1 MKKNKLRQR
10 RWWWGILVP
19 FLTVIF
25 FSPNL
30 SWADAEVDALK
41 EQLGQLSEMMQTV
54 EKKLADMEAKSAEK
68 EAEIEEMNERVN
80 EAELHTS
87 TDKLSL
93 GIELRSRGDSIHYQ
107 DMISA
112 PDALMGKFFM
122 PFTNVNDVLDPTL
135 TSGLNGANADEIN
148 QMMGLLGQT
157 PYNTPDKNDVD
168 NDAIFTNRFRINM
181 KAKINPQLSFGGR
194 LAVYKVWGDSSG
206 VQNYQGG
213 MNDVTLDGTT
223 SSLPTDDSIHLERAY
238 FNYKDGVGSVPI
250 NFSLGRRP
258 STEGPPLEYAEYS
271 LEGGSPMAHIINWQ
285 FDGASLNFG
294 LEETTDIPGAAFK
307 LCYGVGFESDFGNS
321 TSMKSG
327 EQLKDVHL
335 FGFIANLFDNDTTS
349 AVLNYAHAFDITDG
363 FTGQTVM
370 PFTATVNADGEYTF
384 AQNTGGYI
392 SRTEP
397 STNLGD
403 WDALTMLVRTNLTER
418 FDKDIDLFFSFGWS
432 HTNPDQT
439 SAQPFYNLLGQ
450 GLLNSNGEL
459 ESRDGYSLYTGAI
472 FPMPF
477 SARWGFEYNWGS
489 EYWFNFT
496 GAEDSLVDSKLA
508 VRGQVFESYYIQ
520 PVFKDNF
527 FLKLGARYYDY
538 DYTGSGNPLGAPVK
552 ISDAT
557 SMDALFPVADKA
569 WNAYLSAT
577 VRF

>member
-1 MKKNKLRQR
+1 M
-10 RWWWGILVP
+10 V
-19 FLTVIF
+19 VS
-25 FSPNL
+25 FSPKI

-41 EQLGQLSEMMQTV
+41 AQLGQLTEMMQTI
-54 EKKLADMEAKSAEK
+54 EKKLAQMEAQNAEK
-68 EAEIEEMNERVN
+68 AVEVEEMEERVS

-93 GIELRSRGDSIHYQ
+93 GMELRSRGDSIHYQ
-107 DMISA
+107 DMVSA
-112 PDALMGKFFM
+112 PNALMGMFFTPAPGGM
-122 PFTNVNDVLDPTL
+122 NGLTKAQIQQAMGGLAASPLNVP
-135 TSGLNGANADEIN
+135 E
-148 QMMGLLGQT
+148 
-157 PYNTPDKNDVD
+157 KNDID
-168 NDAIFTNRFRINM
+168 NDIIFTNRFRMNM
-181 KAKINPQLSFGGR
+181 KAKINSQLSFAGR
-194 LAVYKVWGDSSG
+194 LAAYKVWGDSSG
-206 VQNYQGG
+206 VQNYHGG
-213 MNDVTLDGTT
+213 MNQVTLDGTT
-223 SSLPTDDSIHLERAY
+223 ASLPNDDSIHLERAY
-238 FNYKDGVGSVPI
+238 FNYKENMGGVPV

-258 STEGPPLEYAEYS
+258 STEGPPMEYAEYS

-294 LEETTDIPGAAFK
+294 LEETLGIPGAAFK

-321 TSMKSG
+321 TSLVSG
-327 EQLKDVHL
+327 SQLDDVHL
-335 FGFIANLFDNDTTS
+335 FGFIANLFENDTYS
-349 AVLNYAHAFDITDG
+349 AVFNYAHAFDITDG

-370 PFTATVNADGEYTF
+370 PFTATVDPATGIYTF

-403 WDALTMLVRTNLTER
+403 WDAATILLRTNLTER

-432 HTNPDQT
+432 HTSPDQI

-450 GLLNSNGEL
+450 GLLNSNGSL
-459 ESRDGYSLYTGAI
+459 DSHSGYSLYTGAI
-472 FPMPF
+472 FPMPL

-508 VRGQVFESYYIQ
+508 VRGQVFETYYIQ
-520 PVFKDNF
+520 PIFTDNF
-527 FLKLGARYYDY
+527 FVKLGARYYDY

-552 ISDAT
+552 ISDAS
-557 SMDALFPVADKA
+557 SMDALFPVADKV

>member
-1 MKKNKLRQR
+1 MLF
-10 RWWWGILVP
+10 WAG
-19 FLTVIF
+19 F
-25 FSPNL
+25 FMVMTLSPNVL
-30 SWADAEVDALK
+30 MADTQIDALK
-41 EQLGQLSEMMQTV
+41 EQLNQLTEMMQKV
-54 EKKLADMEAKSAEK
+54 EKKLAEMEDKNADKESEIAE
-68 EAEIEEMNERVN
+68 MDERLN

-93 GIELRSRGDSIHYQ
+93 GVELRSRGDSIHYQ

-112 PDALMGKFFM
+112 PDALMGMFFTDYNAGN
-122 PFTNVNDVLDPTL
+122 PNLG
-135 TSGLNGANADEIN
+135 GLNNATKAQI
-148 QMMGLLGQT
+148 QGMMAGLASNPLNV
-157 PYNTPDKNDVD
+157 PEKNDID
-168 NDAIFTNRFRINM
+168 NDAIFTSRFRINM
-181 KAKINPQLSFGGR
+181 KAKINPQLSFAGR
-194 LAVYKVWGDSSG
+194 LAAYKVWGDSSG

-223 SSLPTDDSIHLERAY
+223 SSLPNDDSIHLERAY
-238 FNYKDGVGSVPI
+238 FNYKNAVGSVPL

-258 STEGPPLEYAEYS
+258 STEGPPMEYGEYS

-294 LEETTDIPGAAFK
+294 LEEATNVPGAAFK

-370 PFTATVNADGEYTF
+370 PFSATLNPDGTYTF
-384 AQNTGGYI
+384 EQNTGGYI

-403 WDALTMLVRTNLTER
+403 WDALTMLVRTNLTEK
-418 FDKDIDLFFSFGWS
+418 FDKDIDLFLSFGWS
-432 HTNPDQT
+432 HTSPKQT
-439 SAQPFYNLLGQ
+439 SAQPFYNLMGQ

-508 VRGQVFESYYIQ
+508 VRGHVFESYYIQ
-520 PVFKDNF
+520 PIFSDTF
-527 FLKLGARYYDY
+527 FVKLGARYYDY

-552 ISDAT
+552 ISEAT
-557 SMDALFPVADKA
+557 SMDALFPVVDTA

-577 VRF
+577 LRF

>member
-1 MKKNKLRQR
+1 MKNKRSGRNNFLR
-10 RWWWGILVP
+10 L
-19 FLTVIF
+19 FLAGLFLMFIA
-25 FSPNL
+25 SPNV
-30 SWADAEVDALK
+30 SWADSEMDALK
-41 EQLGQLSEMMQTV
+41 EQLSQLSEMMQNV
-54 EKKLADMEAKSAEK
+54 EKKLANMEAKNAEK
-68 EAEIEEMNERVN
+68 ESEIEEMEERVS

-93 GIELRSRGDSIHYQ
+93 GIELRSRWDSIHYQ

-112 PDALMGKFFM
+112 PDALMGMFFM
-122 PFTNVNDVLDPTL
+122 DYNAGNPNLG
-135 TSGLNGANADEIN
+135 GLNNATAAQI
-148 QMMGLLGQT
+148 QGMMAGLAASPLNV
-157 PYNTPDKNDVD
+157 PEKNDVD
-168 NDAIFTNRFRINM
+168 NDSIFTNRFRINM
-181 KAKINPQLSFGGR
+181 KAKINPQLSFAGR
-194 LAVYKVWGDSSG
+194 LAAYKVWGDSSG

-238 FNYKDGVGSVPI
+238 FNYKDDVGSVPI

-258 STEGPPLEYAEYS
+258 STEGPPMEYAEYS

-335 FGFIANLFDNDTTS
+335 FGFIVNLFDNDTTS

-370 PFTATVNADGEYTF
+370 PFTATENPDGTYTF

-432 HTNPDQT
+432 HTSPDQT

-450 GLLNSNGEL
+450 GLLNSNGSL
-459 ESRDGYSLYTGAI
+459 DSHSGYSLYTGAI
-472 FPMPF
+472 FPMPL

-508 VRGQVFESYYIQ
+508 VRGHVFETYYIQ
-520 PVFKDNF
+520 PIFKDNF

-552 ISDAT
+552 ISEAT

>member
-1 MKKNKLRQR
+1 MENKRSGRNNFLR
-10 RWWWGILVP
+10 L
-19 FLTVIF
+19 FLAGLFLMFIA
-25 FSPNL
+25 SPNV
-30 SWADAEVDALK
+30 SWADSEVDALK
-41 EQLGQLSEMMQTV
+41 VQLSQLSEMMQNV
-54 EKKLADMEAKSAEK
+54 EKKLANMEAKNAAK
-68 EAEIEEMNERVN
+68 ESEIEEMEERVS
-80 EAELHTS
+80 ESEMHTS

-93 GIELRSRGDSIHYQ
+93 GIELRSRGDSIYYQ

-112 PDALMGKFFM
+112 PGALMGMFFTDYNAGN
-122 PFTNVNDVLDPTL
+122 PSLG
-135 TSGLNGANADEIN
+135 GLNNATAAQI
-148 QMMGLLGQT
+148 QGMMAGLAASPLNV
-157 PYNTPDKNDVD
+157 PEKNDVD
-168 NDAIFTNRFRINM
+168 NDAIFTTRFRINM
-181 KAKINPQLSFGGR
+181 KAKINPQLSFAGR
-194 LAVYKVWGDSSG
+194 LAAYKVWGDSSG

-238 FNYKDGVGSVPI
+238 FNYKDDVGSVPI

-258 STEGPPLEYAEYS
+258 STEGPPMEYAEYS

-370 PFTATVNADGEYTF
+370 PFTATENPDGTYTF

-432 HTNPDQT
+432 HTSPDQT

-450 GLLNSNGEL
+450 GLLNSNGSL
-459 ESRDGYSLYTGAI
+459 DSQSGYSLYTGAI
-472 FPMPF
+472 FPMPL

-508 VRGQVFESYYIQ
+508 VRGHVFETYYIQ
-520 PVFKDNF
+520 PIFKDNF

-557 SMDALFPVADKA
+557 SMDALFPVVDKA
-569 WNAYLSAT
+569 WNAYLSVT
-577 VRF
+577 MRF

>member
-1 MKKNKLRQR
+1 MEQNKL
-10 RWWWGILVP
+10 WHNKWVVSVLAMFFMAV
-19 FLTVIF
+19 T

-30 SWADAEVDALK
+30 SWADAEMDALK
-41 EQLGQLSEMMQTV
+41 EQLGQLSEMMQNV
-54 EKKLADMEAKSAEK
+54 EKKLADMETKNAEK
-68 EAEIEEMNERVN
+68 EAELEEMEERVSD
-80 EAELHTS
+80 AELHTS

-93 GIELRSRGDSIHYQ
+93 GVELRSRGDSIHYQ
-107 DMISA
+107 DMLTA
-112 PDALMGKFFM
+112 PDALMGMFFTDYNAANPM
-122 PFTNVNDVLDPTL
+122 LG
-135 TSGLNGANADEIN
+135 GLNGATANQIH
-148 QMMGLLGQT
+148 QMMAGLAASPLNV
-157 PYNTPDKNDVD
+157 PEKNDVD

-181 KAKINPQLSFGGR
+181 KAKINPQLSFAGR
-194 LAVYKVWGDSSG
+194 LAAYKVWGDSSG

-238 FNYKDGVGSVPI
+238 FNYKDDVGSVPV

-258 STEGPPLEYAEYS
+258 STEGPPMEYAEYS

-294 LEETTDIPGAAFK
+294 LEDTTDIPGAAFK

-370 PFTATVNADGEYTF
+370 PFTATENPDGTYTF

-397 STNLGD
+397 STNIGD

-418 FDKDIDLFFSFGWS
+418 YDKDIDLFFSFGWS
-432 HTNPDQT
+432 HTSPDQT
-439 SAQPFYNLLGQ
+439 SAQPFYNLMGA

-459 ESRDGYSLYTGAI
+459 ESRDGYSLYTGVI
-472 FPMPF
+472 FPMPL

-520 PVFKDNF
+520 PIFKDNF

-557 SMDALFPVADKA
+557 SLDALFPVADKV

>member
-1 MKKNKLRQR
+1 MKKNRPGKKRVLRLFLAGLFLVFTASP
-10 RWWWGILVP
+10 GIL
-19 FLTVIF
+19 
-25 FSPNL
+25 
-30 SWADAEVDALK
+30 WADSEVDALK
-41 EQLGQLSEMMQTV
+41 QQLNQLSEMMQNV
-54 EKKLADMEAKSAEK
+54 EKKLADMEAKNAEK
-68 EAEIEEMNERVN
+68 EEELEEMEERVS
-80 EAELHTS
+80 ETELHTT

-93 GIELRSRGDSIHYQ
+93 GLELRSRADSIHYQ

-112 PDALMGKFFM
+112 PDALMGMFFM
-122 PFTNVNDVLDPTL
+122 PFTNVMDPN
-135 TSGLNGANADEIN
+135 SGLNGANANEIH
-148 QMMGLLGQT
+148 QMMAGLAAS

-168 NDAIFTNRFRINM
+168 NDLVFTNRFRINL
-181 KAKINPQLSFGGR
+181 KAKINPQLSVAGR
-194 LAVYKVWGDSSG
+194 LAAYKVWGDSSG
-206 VQNYQGG
+206 VQNYQGK
-213 MNDVTLDGTT
+213 MSQVSLDGTT

-238 FNYKDGVGSVPI
+238 FNYKDDVGSVPV

-258 STEGPPLEYAEYS
+258 STEGPPMEYSNYS

-321 TSMKSG
+321 YSMKSG
-327 EQLKDVHL
+327 SQLKDVHL
-335 FGFIANLFDNDTTS
+335 FGFIANLFDNDTSS

-370 PFTATVNADGEYTF
+370 PFTSTLNPDGTYSFE
-384 AQNTGGYI
+384 QNTGGYI

-403 WDALTMLVRTNLTER
+403 WDALTMLLRTNLTER
-418 FDKDIDLFFSFGWS
+418 FDKDIDLFFSMGWS
-432 HTNPDQT
+432 HTSPDQT
-439 SAQPFYNLLGQ
+439 SAQPFYNLMGS
-450 GLLNSNGEL
+450 GLLNSGGEL
-459 ESRDGYSLYTGAI
+459 ENRDGYSLYGGAI
-472 FPMPF
+472 FPMPL

-508 VRGQVFESYYIQ
+508 VRGQVFETYYIQ
-520 PVFKDNF
+520 PIFKDNF

-552 ISDAT
+552 ISGAT
-557 SMDALFPVADKA
+557 SLDALFPVVDTA